1 MDRLYQ
7 KFAARVS
14 RILGSPWTLLFVLV
28 LLSGTG
34 VISGFSENWRK
45 FVDFTIAIGTFLILF
60 FLQKSQ
66 NVGDK
71 ATHAKLDELIRAIGG
86 ARSEFAAV
94 EDKHEHEIDQM
105 KDTVAEECATGDDA
119 QPDAYCEKAIENL
132 SQDRETAKSSNR

>member
-1 MDRLYQ
+1 MDKLYQ
-7 KFAARVS
+7 KFAAAVS
-14 RILGSPWTLLFVLV
+14 RILRSPWTLLFALV

-45 FVDFTIAIGTFLILF
+45 FIDFTIAIGTFLILF

-94 EDKHEHEIDQM
+94 EDEHEQEIDRL
-105 KDTVAEECATGDDA
+105 KEAVAEECINDGDEQAND
-119 QPDAYCEKAIENL
+119 YCKEALENP
-132 SQDRETAKSSNR
+132 SQNQVPARSNNK